1 MYSATRKAMPSVWQ
15 KAPCCAPSPRN
26 RCFKQQEGRCS
37 MTKEQIAMLVR
48 TAVLFL
54 ALLNQLL
61 LVFGYTILPIS
72 EEELSELLST
82 LLTMLSALW
91 VWWGEK

>member
-1 MYSATRKAMPSVWQ
+1 
-15 KAPCCAPSPRN
+15 
-26 RCFKQQEGRCS
+26 

-61 LVFGYTILPIS
+61 LVFGYSILPIS

-91 VWWGEK
+91 VWWGDKGE

>member
-1 MYSATRKAMPSVWQ
+1 
-15 KAPCCAPSPRN
+15 
-26 RCFKQQEGRCS
+26 
-37 MTKEQIAMLVR
+37 MTKEQITMLVR

-61 LVFGYTILPIS
+61 LVFGYSILPIS
-72 EEELSELLST
+72 EEELSEFLSA

-91 VWWGEK
+91 VWWGDNHSMT

>member
-1 MYSATRKAMPSVWQ
+1 
-15 KAPCCAPSPRN
+15 
-26 RCFKQQEGRCS
+26 

-91 VWWGEK
+91 VWRGEK

>member
-1 MYSATRKAMPSVWQ
+1 MS
-15 KAPCCAPSPRN
+15 N
-26 RCFKQQEGRCS
+26 
-37 MTKEQIAMLVR
+37 EQIRMLVR

-61 LVFGYTILPIS
+61 LVFGYSILPIS

-91 VWWGEK
+91 VWWGEQH

>member
-1 MYSATRKAMPSVWQ
+1 MS
-15 KAPCCAPSPRN
+15 N
-26 RCFKQQEGRCS
+26 
-37 MTKEQIAMLVR
+37 EQIRMLVR

-61 LVFGYTILPIS
+61 LVFGYSILPIS

-91 VWWGEK
+91 VWWGECR

>member
-1 MYSATRKAMPSVWQ
+1 MS
-15 KAPCCAPSPRN
+15 N
-26 RCFKQQEGRCS
+26 
-37 MTKEQIAMLVR
+37 EQIRMLVR

-61 LVFGYTILPIS
+61 LVFGYSILPIS

-91 VWWGEK
+91 VWWGEHH

>member
-1 MYSATRKAMPSVWQ
+1 
-15 KAPCCAPSPRN
+15 
-26 RCFKQQEGRCS
+26 

-61 LVFGYTILPIS
+61 LVFGYSILPIS

-91 VWWGEK
+91 VWWGENH